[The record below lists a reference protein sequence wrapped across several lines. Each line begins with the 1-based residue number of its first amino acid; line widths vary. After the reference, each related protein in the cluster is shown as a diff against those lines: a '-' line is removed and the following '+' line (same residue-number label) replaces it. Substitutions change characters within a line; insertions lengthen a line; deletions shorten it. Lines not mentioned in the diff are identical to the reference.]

1 MELYVQHSPKKA
13 AAAGLEAPVEA
24 TLATV
29 EVEVGAEATGV
40 DPVTRG
46 MITVLPMVTG
56 GTSSSE
62 SLSFDL

>member
-1 MELYVQHSPKKA
+1 MELYVQHSPKTA

-29 EVEVGAEATGV
+29 EVEVGAEAMGV

-46 MITVLPMVTG
+46 MIMVLPMITG

-62 SLSFDL
+62 S